1 MSLTISGL
9 IIIILSQFV
18 PTEEVETVMEAVGI
32 IVSWY
37 GRIRLADVDL
47 FGFRK

>member
-18 PTEEVETVMEAVGI
+18 PAEEVETVMEAVGI
-32 IVSWY
+32 LMSWY
-37 GRIRLADVDL
+37 GRIRLDDL
-47 FGFRK
+47 TWLGLRK